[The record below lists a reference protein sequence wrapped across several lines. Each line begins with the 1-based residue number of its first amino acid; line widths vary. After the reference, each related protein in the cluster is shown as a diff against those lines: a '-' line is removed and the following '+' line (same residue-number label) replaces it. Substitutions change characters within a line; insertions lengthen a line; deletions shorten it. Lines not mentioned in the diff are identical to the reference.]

1 MSEPTTIYQRPAE
14 LLQALVRFDTTNPPG
29 NEAACIGYI
38 EGLLKSHNIETTIL
52 AKDPNRPN
60 VVARLKGSGKAAP
73 LLLYGH
79 VDVVTTVG
87 QQWSRPPFGAEV
99 AEGFIWGRG
108 TLDMK
113 GGVAMMLAAFLRAKA
128 NGLSLP
134 GDVVFCAVSDEEVGG
149 TVGAQFLVDNHKE
162 QFEGIKYAL
171 GELGG
176 FTMHISGQRFYP
188 IMVAE
193 KQICAMKVTVRGPA
207 GHGSMPLRGG
217 AMAKAA
223 RLLSTLDRKRLP
235 VHITPVVR
243 QMLET
248 MSARLPFPTNT
259 MLRQLLNP
267 MLTDR
272 ILDVLGSRGRTVNPL
287 LHNTVSPTM
296 IEASSKINVI
306 PAQVNIAL
314 DGRLLPGFTPDDM
327 LRELKALIGNE
338 AEIIVERYDPG
349 PAEVN
354 MGLYETLANILR
366 EADPGGIP
374 TPLLFSAVTD
384 GRCFAQIGIQT
395 YGFLPMQLPEGFN
408 FSETIH
414 AADER
419 IPVRAMEFGTDAIYK
434 TLERFGDA

>member
-29 NEAACIGYI
+29 NEAECIGYI
-38 EGLLKSHNIETTIL
+38 DGLLKSLGIETTIL
-52 AKDPNRPN
+52 AKDPQRPN
-60 VVARLKGSGKAAP
+60 IVARLKGSGKAAP

-79 VDVVTTVG
+79 VDVVTTAG
-87 QQWSRPPFGAEV
+87 QQWSRPPFAAEV

-113 GGVAMMLAAFLRAKA
+113 GGVGMMLAAFLRAKA
-128 NGLSLP
+128 QNLSLP
-134 GDVVFCAVSDEEVGG
+134 GDVVFCAVSDEEAGG
-149 TVGAQFLVDNHKE
+149 DVGAQFLVTEHADLFKR
-162 QFEGIKYAL
+162 IKYAL
-171 GELGG
+171 GEFGG
-176 FTMHISGQRFYP
+176 FTLHMGGQRFYP

-193 KQICAMKVTVRGPA
+193 KQICSLKVTLRGPA

-223 RLLSTLDRKRLP
+223 KLLSTLDKKRLP
-235 VHITPVVR
+235 VHVTPVVR
-243 QMLET
+243 QTLET
-248 MSARLPFPTNT
+248 MSAHLSFPTST
-259 MLRQLLNP
+259 LLRQLLNP
-267 MLTDR
+267 LLTDR
-272 ILDVLGSRGRTVNPL
+272 ILDAMGPRGRTLNPL

-296 IEASSKINVI
+296 IQASDKINVI
-306 PAQVNIAL
+306 PGEVNIGL

-327 LRELKALIGNE
+327 LRELKGLLGSE
-338 AEIIVERYDPG
+338 PIITVERYDPG
-349 PAEVN
+349 PPDPD
-354 MGLYETLANILR
+354 MGLFDTLADILR

-374 TPLLFSAVTD
+374 TPLLLSAVTD
-384 GRCFAQIGIQT
+384 GRSFAQLGIQT

-414 AADER
+414 AANER

-434 TLERFGDA
+434 ALERFGDA